1 MVDIEGLE
9 LPIRVEKTE
18 DGIKVVFGIFSI
30 RSDIVVDITNFLEA
44 EEILDLENMI
54 EGKEFFMTQ
63 TWFDVPSYINMTTS
77 LFEMYGEALD
87 EGQAVPDDEI
97 LLYLKKNA
105 DEMTEEQFIDRLYE
119 IFGVI

>member
-18 DGIKVVFGIFSI
+18 DGIKVVFGMFSI